1 MNEMFYNA
9 KEFNQNISDWMI
21 LKSPNMT
28 KMFDH
33 SGYTYD
39 KPTLER
45 ARELQNNVRNFRRIR
60 VKAKQSDPGLSSSAI
75 KVLNDPY
82 LTRYM
87 EKRFLGGKKRRKTR
101 KRKYKSKKKNITR
114 KRKQSRRKGKK
125 TNKK

>member
-45 ARELQNNVRNFRRIR
+45 ARELQNNVRNVRRIR

-75 KVLNDPY
+75 EVFNNSDLI
-82 LTRYM
+82 RYM
-87 EKRFLGGKKRRKTR
+87 GKNFLGGSRIRKTH

>member
-9 KEFNQNISDWMI
+9 KAFNQNISNWMI
-21 LKSPNMT
+21 LRSPNMT
-28 KMFDH
+28 QMFDH
-33 SGYTYD
+33 SGYTH
-39 KPTLER
+39 PEPSPER
-45 ARELQNNVRNFRRIR
+45 ARELQNDVRNFRRIR
-60 VKAKQSDPGLSSSAI
+60 VKAKQSDIGMSSSVI

-87 EKRFLGGKKRRKTR
+87 KQNIDGRIGGKTH
-101 KRKYKSKKKNITR
+101 KRKYKSKKKNISR